1 MAFLSV
7 NISKIQLKDIMNKD
21 IIKISSEAPA
31 GEAAKIMLKNKIH
44 GLPIVN
50 KNNENECIN
59 IVTAFD
65 LLGLTY
71 YGRFSEDTDYISS
84 TKVDKLAE
92 DKNLI
97 YLPPTAT
104 IKQAMDLIAE
114 ENIRTIP
121 IIDNNNVL
129 LGIVTILDIIRTIL
143 TSGESLSEDML

>member
-1 MAFLSV
+1 MALLSV

-21 IIKISSEAPA
+21 IIKINSKAPS

-44 GLPIVN
+44 GLPLVEPD
-50 KNNENECIN
+50 NENKCVN

-71 YGRFSEDTDYISS
+71 YGRFSDDTDYINS
-84 TKVDKLAE
+84 TTVEKLAE

-97 YLPPTAT
+97 SLPPDAT
-104 IKQAMDLIAE
+104 IKQALDIIAE

-121 IIDNNNVL
+121 IIKNDEL

-143 TSGESLSEDML
+143 TTGETIKDNDIL